1 MGIEILVMWIVIA
14 SAGAFGVNKA
24 VDLYKHNSALDA
36 DVKTQCYKF
45 AKEIRECRN
54 EGE

>member
-24 VDLYKHNSALDA
+24 VDLWKHGSALDA
-36 DVKTQCYKF
+36 DRYAQCVKHAETV
-45 AKEIRECRN
+45 RDCRTL
-54 EGE
+54 E